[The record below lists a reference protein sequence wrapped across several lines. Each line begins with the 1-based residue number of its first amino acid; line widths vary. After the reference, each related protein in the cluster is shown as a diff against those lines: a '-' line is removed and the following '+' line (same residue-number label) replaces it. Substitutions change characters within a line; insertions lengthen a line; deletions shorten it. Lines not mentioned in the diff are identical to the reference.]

1 MENNEKKPWDQANQ
15 QGRNQS
21 DFDRDLRNEDE
32 RDMRKNASGY
42 DAEEDSDTED
52 TSERYNSSGTRTSDS
67 ENYDASGRNSESDT
81 QNYSGSGRETDDDFN
96 TPDDFTASSRN
107 SDSTAESYGA
117 GGRSSSEDMPEN
129 NSDHNPE
136 RDRESL

>member
-21 DFDRDLRNEDE
+21 DFDRDLRSEDE

-52 TSERYNSSGTRTSDS
+52 TSERYNSSGRAS
-67 ENYDASGRNSESDT
+67 ENENYRASGRNSESDT